1 MVRAIIG
8 VIVGYVAMSLFVFAS
23 FTALYLGIGTERS
36 FRPGTYDAS
45 TLWLVASFVLAVIAA
60 VLGGFICRKIA
71 RGVKPGYIL
80 AGIALVLGFVSAAF
94 ALGRPDPGP
103 RTGEVSNTDA
113 MMKAKQPAWVALA
126 NPVVAVAGIVAGVK
140 LASKKKA

>member
-8 VIVGYVAMSLFVFAS
+8 VVVGYLAMSLFVFAS

-60 VLGGFICRKIA
+60 VLGGFICGKIA

-80 AGIALVLGFVSAAF
+80 AGIALVLGIVSAAF

-113 MMKAKQPAWVALA
+113 MMKAKQPVWVAFA